1 MALLYVLA
9 SLKISPD
16 YIVGE
21 SFGELAAAYADNVL
35 TAEEAVLSA
44 YAIGSVLAEAKI
56 APSQDL
62 LKVVKQLQSALQS
75 VSINTSESAFPYGS
89 DGCFF

>member
-1 MALLYVLA
+1 MHVLDN
-9 SLKISPD
+9 LKISPD

-21 SFGELAAAYADNVL
+21 SFGELAAAFADGVL

-56 APSQDL
+56 TPTQNGKIDL
-62 LKVVKQLQSALQS
+62 K
-75 VSINTSESAFPYGS
+75 IIF
-89 DGCFF
+89 